1 MYMNYIDLTHSFTEN
16 MPAYPGDPQAT
27 LKPAASIEG
36 EGYTDHELKS
46 LMHVGTHMDAPLHMI
61 AGGKKMDELAIEQFF
76 GPGVVL
82 DARGK
87 SVIDASVF
95 DDSAVASGSIVFL
108 YTGFGARYREQ
119 AYFENP
125 PTVGE
130 DFAKRAVELG
140 VKIVGMDILGPDQPP
155 FPTHKVLLG
164 NGVLIIE
171 NLVNLEQLLNVSKF
185 DVIAL
190 PMKLQADAAPVR
202 VVAVVENGTT

>member
-1 MYMNYIDLTHSFTEN
+1 MNYIDLTHSFTEN

-27 LKPAASIEG
+27 LTPVASIDEA
-36 EGYTDHELKS
+36 GYNDHELKS
-46 LMHVGTHMDAPLHMI
+46 YMHVGTHMDAPLHMI
-61 AGGKKMDELAIEQFF
+61 AGGKKMDELPLEHFF

-82 DARGK
+82 DVRDK
-87 SVIDASVF
+87 QVIDSSAF
-95 DDSAVASGSIVFL
+95 DNATVQPGSILLL
-108 YTGFGARYREQ
+108 YTGFGSRYRDKT
-119 AYFENP
+119 YFDNP
-125 PTVGE
+125 PTVSE

-171 NLVNLEQLLNVSKF
+171 NLVNLEQLLNVPKF

-190 PMKLQADAAPVR
+190 PMKLRADAAPVR
-202 VVAVVENGTT
+202 VVAVVG